1 MQLPD
6 TSEKPALHLQSLAAV
21 FATPIVAAPVGHDV
35 HPDCPGLALYFP
47 AEQSEQVP
55 TVVAPTAAEY
65 LPAAQLEQVSTVVA
79 PTAAEYLPAA
89 QLEQVPTVVAPT
101 AAEYLP

>member
-47 AEQSEQVP
+47 AEQSEHVDSP
-55 TVVAPTAAEY
+55 GLALY
-65 LPAAQLEQVSTVVA
+65 LPAPQSTQ
-79 PTAAEYLPAA
+79 PAA
-89 QLEQVPTVVAPT
+89 PKTPLKVPEAHAVQVPPSGPV
-101 AAEYLP
+101 